1 MLFALF
7 ISLPLILGYAT
18 HNKFLNVMGDILEKV
33 DVFNSKRFE
42 EMDKILKE
50 LDDSILDLNEQIK
63 NYTSGK
69 MNQDDDIV
77 DLMKKLLEINHY
89 LPKRP
94 CNIYRR
100 CINLKKKDNE

>member
-1 MLFALF
+1 M
-7 ISLPLILGYAT
+7 
-18 HNKFLNVMGDILEKV
+18 EKA
-33 DVFNSKRFE
+33 DVFDSKSNQE
-42 EMDKILKE
+42 KDKILKE
-50 LDDSILDLNEQIK
+50 LDSSILDLNEQIK

-69 MNQDDDIV
+69 VFNPDDDIV
-77 DLMKKLLEINHY
+77 DLIKQLLEINHY